1 MSFEGF
7 KLERM
12 STGEAVLRFRQGG
25 SGPPLLL
32 LHGYPQTH
40 MMWGQIAGEL
50 AKDFTTGLVLAD
62 RAIYAN
68 AYGRGQT
75 VYTCKEPYRLRAITE
90 IERVRDAITQSH
102 NRTSRSYE

>member
-50 AKDFTTGLVLAD
+50 ARATGTQLYID
-62 RAIYAN
+62 
-68 AYGRGQT
+68 AYGVARVTPIIDTLTAELGRR
-75 VYTCKEPYRLRAITE
+75 YRTGSLG
-90 IERVRDAITQSH
+90 
-102 NRTSRSYE
+102 